1 MLELYQNLWAA
12 RPDMLELGDQVF
24 LTAAAVGNAEVM
36 TQVSRK
42 LFNATK
48 APQWARLAAYS
59 AWAHFAPPPTDVEP
73 FPTAPPRTL
82 LPAAI
87 LLKATGTDVA
97 SADQLWLR
105 LQIALG
111 NGDAKGA
118 YALVQTE
125 SRKGSLARRWAGLQ
139 AAKICAAR
147 EVEGVWE
154 DEIEATLAALQV
166 DPEVA
171 HNYAFY
177 AHVLTAL
184 EGAYSDELAEKVTT
198 VLDGL
203 VESMGSK
210 ERAPALA
217 RLELDAAL
225 RKRGKGLPESEWTA
239 KVNAYLDRWG
249 SKWTTVDELP
259 RIAGSDRSDALRQI
273 VTASKKPHTDE
284 RTFCAQSV
292 AELYLIDPK
301 AAGPAAAKP
310 YWDLYEAGL
319 AYSTSLPKTDVHP
332 ADVVGL
338 AAVNILLRAWNASPE
353 GRSNRLHYFC

>member
-1 MLELYQNLWAA
+1 V
-12 RPDMLELGDQVF
+12 LELGDQVF
-24 LTAAAVGNAEVM
+24 LNAAAVGNSEVM
-36 TQVSRK
+36 AQVSRK

-59 AWAHFAPPPTDVEP
+59 AWTHFAPAPTDVDP

-139 AAKICAAR
+139 AAKVCAAR
-147 EVEGVWE
+147 GVEGVWE
-154 DEIEATLAALQV
+154 DEVEATLTALQV
-166 DPEVA
+166 EPEVA
-171 HNYAFY
+171 YNYAFY
-177 AHVLTAL
+177 THVLTAL
-184 EGAYSDELAEKVTT
+184 EGAYSDERAAKVAA

-203 VESMGSK
+203 VGSMGSK

-225 RKRGKGLPESEWTA
+225 RRRGKGLPEAEWTT
-239 KVNAYLDRWG
+239 KVNEYLDRWG

-259 RIAGSDRSDALRQI
+259 RIAGADRHAALRVI
-273 VTASKKPHTDE
+273 VLQSKKPHTDE
-284 RTFCAQSV
+284 RSFCALGV
-292 AELYLIDPK
+292 AELYLIDPA
-301 AAGPAAAKP
+301 AAGPEDAKP
-310 YWDLYEAGL
+310 YWDLYEQGL
-319 AYSTSLPKTDVHP
+319 AYSANLPKTDVHP
-332 ADVVGL
+332 ADVMGL
-338 AAVNILLRAWNASPE
+338 AAVDVLLRAWNKAPE
-353 GRSNRLHYFC
+353 GELHCIRAY